1 MYRVIKVLNNNGVL
15 AYDMESGREV
25 IFLGNGVGFGK
36 RNGERFA
43 EAKGASSY
51 AAEPRRGTET
61 ALKAVNGM
69 DPVYLEITGR
79 IIDEA
84 EQQCGKLNR
93 DILLSLA
100 DHIALAVGRAREG
113 KEFPNP
119 FNQDIRAMFP
129 QEYMAAGRGR
139 RIIEEV
145 TGQKLS
151 EDETGLITLHI
162 HAALSDDNVDES
174 LTAAR
179 LVKTSVS
186 MIEAGLG
193 VKLSPDSL
201 GYNRLVSHV
210 RYMIFRIMRDE
221 QVSLDLEDYAKES
234 FPVSYSLAEEI
245 CRRLETELKKKIRR
259 EEIGF
264 LGIHIERV
272 SQIQKDRE
280 SQ

>member
-15 AYDMESGREV
+15 AFDMDKSREV
-25 IFLGNGVGFGK
+25 IFLGNGAGFGK
-36 RNGERFA
+36 KTGERFA
-43 EAKGASSY
+43 QIKGASSY
-51 AAEPRRGTET
+51 AAEPRGDAGS

-69 DPVYLEITGR
+69 DPVFLEVTGK

-84 EQQCGKLNR
+84 EKRFQNVSR
-93 DILLSLA
+93 DVLLPLA
-100 DHIALAVGRAREG
+100 DHIALAVQRAREG

-129 QEYMAAGRGR
+129 QEYLAAEQGKQM
-139 RIIEEV
+139 IEEA

-151 EDETGLITLHI
+151 DDETGLITLHI
-162 HAALSDDNVDES
+162 HAALSDEKVEES

-179 LVKTSVS
+179 LVKVSVD
-186 MIEAGLG
+186 MIEEGLH
-193 VKLSPDSL
+193 VKLKPDSL
-201 GYNRLVSHV
+201 SYNRLVSHV
-210 RYMIFRIMRDE
+210 RYMIFRIMREE

-234 FPVSYSLAEEI
+234 FPLSYSLAEEI
-245 CRRLETELKKKIRR
+245 CARLERELKKKIRR

-272 SQIQKDRE
+272 ARM
-280 SQ
+280 

>member
-15 AYDMESGREV
+15 AYDMDSGREM

-36 RNGERFA
+36 KNGERFSDA
-43 EAKGASSY
+43 GEASAY
-51 AAEPRRGTET
+51 AAEPRRGT
-61 ALKAVNGM
+61 ALKAVNSM

-84 EQQCGKLNR
+84 ELQCGKMNR

-129 QEYMAAGRGR
+129 QEYMAAVRGK
-139 RIIEEV
+139 RIIEEM
-145 TGQKLS
+145 TGQNLS

-162 HAALSDDNVDES
+162 HAALSEDNVEEA

-179 LVKTSVS
+179 LVKTSVA
-186 MIEAGLG
+186 MIETGLRTE
-193 VKLSPDSL
+193 LSPDSL
-201 GYNRLVSHV
+201 SYNRLVSHV
-210 RYMIFRIMRDE
+210 RYMIFRIMRNE
-221 QVSLDLEDYAKES
+221 QVRLDLEDYAKES
-234 FPVSYSLAEEI
+234 FPVSYSLAEKI
-245 CRRLETELKKKIRR
+245 CSVLEKELKKEIRR

-280 SQ
+280 SP